1 MMLTT
6 EPTTRTL
13 IFTEEELATM
23 ISLVSDIDPADYVDA
38 DSLTAIYK
46 CKKFYEP
53 MADLEVEGA
62 SFVDFGVLIQN

>member
-1 MMLTT
+1 
-6 EPTTRTL
+6 
-13 IFTEEELATM
+13 M